1 MKRCAAYPSQ
11 VFAADFHRRRVLGKP
26 YESSILLNSM
36 CALAVQSQIDSSKDA
51 AGEIIWPRYRNSI
64 AVLCPMPNFGTVP
77 TFYLTIRDVEVL
89 RFSDFESPRVKVL

>member
-1 MKRCAAYPSQ
+1 MKRWAAYPSQ

-26 YESSILLNSM
+26 YESSNSPELNVSTS
-36 CALAVQSQIDSSKDA
+36 CQSQIDSSKDA

-64 AVLCPMPNFGTVP
+64 AVLSPMPNFGTVP

-89 RFSDFESPRVKVL
+89 RFSDFESPKVKLL